1 MNHIKKFISPLLWEC
16 IARGRDQ
23 FRETTRLV
31 QATAVEFWNLL
42 QTKSDHAQTVPC
54 DGQPL
59 QHISSSALPHDSF
72 VQCPLLIDSTV
83 LNCTWPVSFPLLL
96 LSDTIVLLWTYCGL
110 LPTLGAGTGLSYIV
124 PGHGLPQLLAETTSL
139 LLLDHLSLLQPRKK
153 KSGAQTSVL
162 IYQVIEQS
170 ITM

>member
-1 MNHIKKFISPLLWEC
+1 M
-16 IARGRDQ
+16 
-23 FRETTRLV
+23 
-31 QATAVEFWNLL
+31 
-42 QTKSDHAQTVPC
+42 
-54 DGQPL
+54 
-59 QHISSSALPHDSF
+59 
-72 VQCPLLIDSTV
+72 
-83 LNCTWPVSFPLLL
+83 
-96 LSDTIVLLWTYCGL
+96 
-110 LPTLGAGTGLSYIV
+110 